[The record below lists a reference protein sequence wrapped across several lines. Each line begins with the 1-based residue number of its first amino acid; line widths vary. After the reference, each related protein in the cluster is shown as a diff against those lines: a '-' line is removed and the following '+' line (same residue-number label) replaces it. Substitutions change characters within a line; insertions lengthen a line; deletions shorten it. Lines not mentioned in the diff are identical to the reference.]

1 MCAVYKY
8 LEVFMTPWR
17 MGEMSNLAYAD
28 GFSILVGELEYF
40 KVAESIIN
48 SEQSHKIKFF
58 FSVVLA

>member
-1 MCAVYKY
+1 
-8 LEVFMTPWR
+8 